1 MPAPK
6 VRSKDNAQQRL
17 RDRKRQWNSTYR
29 DFSQKLK
36 AFKDG
41 MNGRGNAKVGL
52 PPSNI
57 KEPMPAEIGSY
68 LSQLAGE
75 FQTIVGDAENII
87 AEQSQYARTRRRR
100 KPKTPGMPSPQ
111 QPSGASESPA
121 APIEAPPAVAENLAH
136 LGATEYDLEKE
147 ASNKLTRFWQYL
159 TAIFS
164 GKQYNRQRVGLLSQ
178 AADVYYSL
186 LDFENKILSMSIS
199 DIPRTV
205 GVSKDVIYDI
215 NSFVG
220 TFQGVQRMMEN
231 KAEEAGVKKPGKDEE
246 KGNKDKNAPPTQPG
260 IQSQPQLPPEAA
272 APVGMP
278 ADLAKIK
285 NDVHLLF
292 NASLG
297 KQQVQ
302 ELMEMI
308 REYQEEDDKGMKSMW
323 ADRIKSNFEELVKHL
338 ANEVQKKYGPAAASV
353 RSVQDIISLVRQNK
367 KAEYISDY
375 MEKTAHNRLTRALKR
390 RLVKMRTSNKTAPVR
405 LQIID
410 ILDSMKTTIKNIMNV
425 LEKDLSMEELVK
437 HIESLEEEK
446 EKLTRPL
453 HVLNIFYMKDF
464 FAKDKKKKPK
474 KMKGREVPVSK
485 EEELVDYVL
494 QRKLKREL
502 SGDLT

>member
-17 RDRKRQWNSTYR
+17 RDRKRQWNSTYK

-57 KEPMPAEIGSY
+57 KEPMPHEIGSY
-68 LSQLAGE
+68 LSELAGE
-75 FQTIVGDAENII
+75 FQTIVGDAQTII
-87 AEQSQYARTRRRR
+87 AEQAQYAKTRRRR
-100 KPKTPGMPSPQ
+100 RPKAPGQPGPQ
-111 QPSGASESPA
+111 QPSA
-121 APIEAPPAVAENLAH
+121 APEAAPAPAEAPPAVAENLAR
-136 LGATEYDLEKE
+136 LGAIEYDLKKE
-147 ASNKLTRFWQYL
+147 ASNKLTRFWQYI

-164 GKQYNRQRVGLLSQ
+164 SKQYNRQRVGLLSQ
-178 AADVYYSL
+178 AADLYYSL
-186 LDFENKILSMSIS
+186 MDLENKILSMNMS

-205 GVSKDVIYDI
+205 GVFKDVKYNL

-220 TFQGVQRMMEN
+220 TFQGVQKMMEE
-231 KAEEAGVKKPGKDEE
+231 KAEEAGVKKPNEVE
-246 KGNKDKNAPPTQPG
+246 KGEKKPLVPSVQEEQVQFPVEP
-260 IQSQPQLPPEAA
+260 SS
-272 APVGMP
+272 PVGMP
-278 ADLAKIK
+278 PDLAKIK

-302 ELMEMI
+302 DLFEML
-308 REYQEEDDKGMKSMW
+308 REYEDEDDKSMRSMW

-338 ANEVQKKYGPAAASV
+338 TNEVQKRYGPAAASV
-353 RSVQDIISLVRQNK
+353 RSVQDIVNLVRQNK

-405 LQIID
+405 LQIDEI
-410 ILDSMKTTIKNIMNV
+410 IDSMKTTVKNIMNV
-425 LEKDLSMEELVK
+425 LERDLSMEELIK
-437 HIESLEEEK
+437 HIESLEEDK
-446 EKLTRPL
+446 SKLERPI

-474 KMKGREVPVSK
+474 KMKGQETPFSK
-485 EEELVDYVL
+485 EDELVDYVL